1 MKNLLPWKA
10 KAAVELSG
18 QAKLGQ
24 WPFLG
29 DWMRPRGADL
39 TGCVCH
45 RHQECLSQAPA
56 QLRPGSA
63 GPQDLPF
70 SPKPVLLKWGHHH
83 PWRFREATQVLGIS
97 LFSCFMG
104 EHWAF
109 FVSSVIPTQC
119 FSCPSVAVVPTGPP
133 GWRKGAHWGAFLGQM
148 VPGCIES
155 PHPALGSSSGSRL
168 SWALRARHEANTSWA
183 LQGSGR
189 GAGAFCF
196 PAGAQLSQC
205 HLQHNL
211 PGCFYLSALP
221 GHQKAAGL

>member
-39 TGCVCH
+39 TVCVCH

-56 QLRPGSA
+56 QIRLGSA
-63 GPQDLPF
+63 GGPQDLPF
-70 SPKPVLLKWGHHH
+70 SPKPALLKWGHHH
-83 PWRFREATQVLGIS
+83 PWRFREATEVLGIS

-155 PHPALGSSSGSRL
+155 PHPARLCCPGKQQRLQALLG
-168 SWALRARHEANTSWA
+168 A
-183 LQGSGR
+183 
-189 GAGAFCF
+189 
-196 PAGAQLSQC
+196 
-205 HLQHNL
+205 
-211 PGCFYLSALP
+211 
-221 GHQKAAGL
+221 